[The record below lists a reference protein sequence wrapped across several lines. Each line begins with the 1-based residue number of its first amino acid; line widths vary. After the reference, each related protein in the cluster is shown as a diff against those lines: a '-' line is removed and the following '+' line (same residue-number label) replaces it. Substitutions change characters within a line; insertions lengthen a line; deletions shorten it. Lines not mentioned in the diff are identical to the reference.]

1 MFKTPIRN
9 RKIDLFP
16 LSRMDGNFFTV
27 MSEARTVSCI
37 LALKGKEN
45 PKMKDL
51 QHITNHSQTLK
62 ARLDEM
68 EAEGIICIKTVY
80 RPKTYLI
87 SLTDKGNDIALLLSI
102 ADTIIP
108 GELSTKSIDLKYAD
122 PLLRMLRGRDY
133 VVQKEILTVIPVFA
147 SIKKVLSKME
157 EEGLVTIEENTDSH
171 REVRYSLTPVG
182 KKIADVF
189 EAIHTKIV
197 TVR

>member
-1 MFKTPIRN
+1 ME
-9 RKIDLFP
+9 
-16 LSRMDGNFFTV
+16 GNYFTV

-37 LALKGKEN
+37 LALKGKDN
-45 PKMKDL
+45 AKMKDL

-68 EAEGIICIKTVY
+68 EAEGIICIKTAY

-102 ADTIIP
+102 ADTFIP
-108 GELSTKSIDLKYAD
+108 GELCNKSIDMKYAD

-133 VVQKEILTVIPVFA
+133 VVQKEILTVIPVYA

-157 EEGLVTIEENTDSH
+157 EECLVTIEENTDSH